1 MRTRIDLLM
10 IAIAFSVV
18 SGCNNTESVN
28 SKTIETDTLSA
39 TVSANVVYDNYVLE
53 NGFRLVDTTQH
64 PQDKVFAHGIDAK
77 LPELKSANP
86 SAAVLNIAI
95 RSDFADLLNNGFH
108 SAKTDTEHF
117 RKISYRY
124 FVADSLLSLVIED
137 LNTYHLSEATSEY
150 KVYHYDLKNGKILST
165 KNLIELWGMS
175 QVPLLNAVAEQC
187 TMPPDHTD
195 PLFETAWFETI
206 KWKDINQLK
215 LYKNNSQQIVVL
227 YPLIENGIEAEQV
240 IE

>member
-64 PQDKVFAHGIDAK
+64 TKDKVFAYGIDAK

-86 SAAVLNIAI
+86 SAAVLNKAI
-95 RSDFADLLNNGFH
+95 RSDFADLLNNGYP
-108 SAKTDTEHF
+108 SAKTDTKHF

-137 LNTYHLSEATSEY
+137 LNAYHLSEATSEY

-175 QVPLLNAVAEQC
+175 QVPLLNAVAEQI
-187 TMPPDHTD
+187 TLPPDHTD

-215 LYKNNSQQIVVL
+215 LYKNNSQQIVVV